1 MPEKVSDMN
10 PKIDAREVVQR
21 AEGMPAGSSM
31 LRKFRMRA
39 RTDRKDS
46 SRSMSKATRVP
57 EWSSSVSPER
67 GGTDDHQDPRV
78 TGPHER
84 RTADGSPKD
93 QCEASGHPQKQAR
106 TRWRYLQSRRAP
118 SSGRRRLNSN
128 SLRRLRGRAR
138 GSPPPPQA
146 GKKRE
151 LRTGRSP
158 QVKHTRTR
166 GTTAGRATTMSTL
179 ARGLLRT

>member
-1 MPEKVSDMN
+1 
-10 PKIDAREVVQR
+10 
-21 AEGMPAGSSM
+21 
-31 LRKFRMRA
+31 MRA

-84 RTADGSPKD
+84 RTADGNPKD

-106 TRWRYLQSRRAP
+106 TRWQYLQSRSAQQREEATQLELP
-118 SSGRRRLNSN
+118 PKTQRKSERKP
-128 SLRRLRGRAR
+128 
-138 GSPPPPQA
+138 PPPPQA
-146 GKKRE
+146 GEKRE